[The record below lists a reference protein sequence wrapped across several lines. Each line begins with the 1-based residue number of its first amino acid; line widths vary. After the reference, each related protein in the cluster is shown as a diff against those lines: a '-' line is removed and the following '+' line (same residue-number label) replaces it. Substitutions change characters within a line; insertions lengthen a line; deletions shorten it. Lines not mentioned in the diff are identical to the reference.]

1 MNPNWKKYL
10 SENEKIVFE
19 FSLAKKY
26 LAFLRFQWMGYS
38 FLLLFVSL
46 FCFKSKIWFLKI
58 LGYLFLFISFLFFI
72 ISLWVPWYLK
82 KSNQF
87 ALTNKRFLA
96 KRGWL
101 NVNLVSIPY
110 SKITDISASQSFWER
125 NLFNC
130 GKISVDTAGS
140 PGPELVLEKIENPFL
155 IKAKIDEISSSKENG
170 GD

>member
-1 MNPNWKKYL
+1 MNSSWKKYL

-38 FLLLFVSL
+38 FFLLFISL
-46 FCFKSKIWFLKI
+46 FCLKSNSLFFKLF
-58 LGYLFLFISFLFFI
+58 GYLFLFISFLFFV

-96 KRGWL
+96 KRGLL
-101 NVNLVSIPY
+101 NISLTSIPY
-110 SKITDISASQSFWER
+110 SKITDISVTQNFWEKT
-125 NLFNC
+125 LFDC

-140 PGPELVLEKIENPFL
+140 PGPEIVLEKIENPFF
-155 IKAKIDEISSSKENG
+155 IKAKIDELSSSKDNE
-170 GD
+170 

>member
-1 MNPNWKKYL
+1 MSLDWKKFL
-10 SENEKIVFE
+10 SEGEKIVFE

-38 FLLLFVSL
+38 FLLLFVSF
-46 FCFKSKIWFLKI
+46 FCFKSKI

-87 ALTNKRFLA
+87 VLTDKRFLA

-101 NVNLVSIPY
+101 NVNLTSIPY
-110 SKITDISASQSFWER
+110 SKITDISASQTFWEK
-125 NLFNC
+125 NLFDC
-130 GKISVDTAGS
+130 GKILVDTAGS
-140 PGPELVLEKIENPFL
+140 PGPELVLEKIEDPFL
-155 IKAKIDEISSSKENG
+155 IKAKIDEISSKEDG